1 MFHKKLLTHSLIYV
15 LMTAYT
21 QLKTTL
27 TILTIITIYLNF
39 LSIAKDSPVSTVLSW
54 HHYLTLLYHATLV
67 FEMAFGI
74 LATQKK
80 CWFIVGVYCWQNNSS
95 VLQKAAV
102 FGSVLKN

>member
-1 MFHKKLLTHSLIYV
+1 
-15 LMTAYT
+15 MTAYT

-74 LATQKK
+74 LATLKK
-80 CWFIVGVYCWQNNSS
+80 TLIHCRC
-95 VLQKAAV
+95 VLLAKQQ
-102 FGSVLKN
+102 FGFAKSCSFRFSFKKL